1 MTKSL
6 PGSMTRRRLM
16 RHLAALGLTTASATS
31 LVNAWGSRA
40 QAQDKRYKI
49 AFANITEAGELFVQL
64 GNGTAAAAE
73 KANIELRRYDNK
85 FDSETTLRNAQLM
98 VQDQPD
104 LILEYNGVQGIGPAL
119 QRVFETANIPFIA
132 INVAVPG
139 GHWFNLVNKDLGADT
154 ARTVVKIAQDKGWSA
169 ADTTVIIVQASESG
183 DEVNDCVRYFYIT
196 AAELMGMP
204 AAAPADINPLTTTI
218 SESGIQVD
226 GKAQLE
232 TSYAA
237 VKNVLQTLPE
247 DRKILLYS
255 VNDDST
261 VGAWRAVQEAGRAEN
276 TLVAGLGGSA
286 AALKELRTNPS
297 WVAEGSI
304 FMGQW
309 GQYLITMAVAILEG
323 ATPPEL
329 TKCPQIVLTTKNVD
343 TFYDADA
350 NVIQLPPL
358 DDSNSYLAK
367 TGVLQLF
374 NNVQDLK

>member
-1 MTKSL
+1 MTNPRL
-6 PGSMTRRRLM
+6 DSMTRRQLM
-16 RHLAALGLTTASATS
+16 QRLAALGLTAASATS
-31 LVNAWGSRA
+31 LVNAWGTRA
-40 QAQDKRYKI
+40 HAQDKRYKI
-49 AFANITEAGELFVQL
+49 SFANVTEAGELFVQL

-119 QRVFETANIPFIA
+119 QRLFESASIPFIA
-132 INVAVPG
+132 INVAIPG

-154 ARTVVKIAQDKGWSA
+154 ARTVVKVAKEKGWSA
-169 ADTTVIIVQASESG
+169 ADTTVIIVQAGEAG

-204 AAAPADINPLTTTI
+204 AVAPADINPLTTTI
-218 SESGIQVD
+218 SANGIQVD

-232 TSYAA
+232 ASYAA
-237 VKNVLQTLPE
+237 VKNALQTLPE
-247 DRKILLYS
+247 DRKVLLYS

-261 VGAWRAVQEAGRAEN
+261 VGAWRAVQEAGRVEN
-276 TLVAGLGGSA
+276 TLVAGLGGGV
-286 AALKELRTNPS
+286 AALKELRTNDS
-297 WVAEGSI
+297 WVAEGTI

-309 GQYLITMAVAILEG
+309 GQYLIAMAVAILEG
-323 ATPPEL
+323 ATPPDL
-329 TKCPQIVLTTKNVD
+329 TKCPQAVLTRENVD
-343 TFYDADA
+343 TYYDKDG